1 MFGTRTLLHFS
12 CEGSSL
18 TVWRFGKEQK
28 SQDGVWGGKDALF
41 GQFAWTVWVGDVTT
55 RKLPVFGFRARMG
68 DVIRLAGPGQDT

>member
-1 MFGTRTLLHFS
+1 MRTLLHFS

-18 TVWRFGKEQK
+18 TVWEFVKEQE
-28 SQDGVWGGKDALF
+28 SQDEIWGEKHALS

-55 RKLPVFGFRARMG
+55 RKLPVIGSRARMG